1 MAKRQE
7 PTSDAVEIIHK
18 RYIKG
23 DKKRLKYIDEE
34 RERIEIAQKIY
45 ELRKQVNLTQQE
57 LAELVGTKQS
67 VISRLEDADYYGHT
81 LKMLQKIATAVH
93 CRLQIDFVP
102 QNGRC
107 AYAF

>member
-1 MAKRQE
+1 MAKRQK
-7 PTSDAVEIIHK
+7 PTSDAVEIMHR

-107 AYAF
+107 AYAS